1 MNEMRLVG
9 LTLRNADD
17 RHDEEKNKDQHVDH
31 ASTGGLAGD
40 AAVHVGI
47 IVFAIAVAFRF
58 GHDINAGD
66 HADHA
71 HDDADRRCEAVDAIN
86 QVQRVDRAE
95 QPEQREWYG

>member
-1 MNEMRLVG
+1 MRLVG

-71 HDDADRRCEAVDAIN
+71 HDDADDRKCAHRFDFWRRIVLKITN
-86 QVQRVDRAE
+86 YLIMNK
-95 QPEQREWYG
+95 WF